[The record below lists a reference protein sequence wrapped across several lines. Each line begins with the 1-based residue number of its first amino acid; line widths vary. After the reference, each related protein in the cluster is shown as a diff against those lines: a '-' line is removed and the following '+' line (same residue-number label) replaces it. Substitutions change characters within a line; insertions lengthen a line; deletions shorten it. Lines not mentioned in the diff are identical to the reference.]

1 VARRTTSII
10 AYRRKPSLGDFP
22 QKRPEIPLSLA
33 TNFLGFELRWLSPLP
48 MPSLAER
55 ISV

>member
-10 AYRRKPSLGDFP
+10 ADERDRRFGDFP
-22 QKRPEIPLSLA
+22 QKRSEIPLSLA